1 MTNWDALAYWK
12 ATLSAGS
19 NYLTEPAREAVECA
33 IDALR
38 TAVEVENSAIDER
51 KGRGSINVSTE
62 NKDGDSGDFRADM
75 AELWNTL
82 NWLTQKV
89 RKLERELYGE

>member
-1 MTNWDALAYWK
+1 MTNSEALAYWK
-12 ATLSAGS
+12 ATLSAGG
-19 NYLTEPAREAVECA
+19 NFLTEPAREAIECA

-38 TAVEVENSAIDER
+38 TAVEVENRPVDER
-51 KGRGSINVSTE
+51 KSRGSINVSTE
-62 NKDGDSGDFRADM
+62 NKDSDSGDFRADM